1 MEGYSAS
8 HILLFGVIVVIC
20 LLIDLMAH
28 RQDRPISIKSAILWT
43 IFWIVVSLAFAVY
56 IYVSHGVSDANAF
69 LSGYVLEK
77 TLSVDNLFVL
87 MAIFASFGIPNKY
100 QHRVLYYG
108 ILGAL
113 LLRLLF
119 VGLGTSFIS
128 LFGDTALA
136 IFGVFIIWSAIKMMQ
151 AAGLGALVYSWIK
164 KQSVP
169 VKKKQ
174 ETDFTKH
181 WSIRFFKHF
190 FPVTPKMQ
198 GHDFFIHRA
207 ATPLFLCLITIE
219 FADIMFAFDSVPAV
233 IAITQ
238 KPFLVYTSNI
248 FAILGMRSMYF
259 CLAAAKESLVH
270 LEKAVIAILIYIGA
284 KMLVEVFFDTH
295 ISSTTSLYVV
305 LSFMMIGVVASLIF
319 PEKGQKTGKVTK

>member
-1 MEGYSAS
+1 MAGYSLS
-8 HILLFGVIVVIC
+8 NVILFCIVVFLC

-28 RQDRPISIKSAILWT
+28 KKDRPVAIKSAVLWT
-43 IFWIVVSLAFAVY
+43 IFWVLISLAFALY
-56 IYVSHGVSDANAF
+56 IYVTHGVEDAHAF

-77 TLSVDNLFVL
+77 TLSIDNLFVL
-87 MAIFASFGIPNKY
+87 MAIFSSFGIPNKY

-113 LLRLLF
+113 VLRLIF

-136 IFGVFIIWSAIKMMQ
+136 IFGVFIIWSAFKMMQ
-151 AAGLGALVYSWIK
+151 AAGLGALVYAWIK
-164 KQSVP
+164 KQALP
-169 VKKKQ
+169 PRKQ
-174 ETDFTKH
+174 EETDFTKH

-190 FPVTPKMQ
+190 FPVTPQMH

-270 LEKAVIAILIYIGA
+270 LEKAVIAILIYIGV
-284 KMLVEVFFDTH
+284 KMLVEVFTDIH

-305 LSFMMIGVVASLIF
+305 LVFMSIGVLASLLF
-319 PEKGQKTGKVTK
+319 PNKQKQQA

>member
-1 MEGYSAS
+1 MTGYSVGS
-8 HILLFGVIVVIC
+8 IIIFSLIVLLC
-20 LLIDLMAH
+20 LVIDLMAH
-28 RQDRPISIKSAILWT
+28 KQDKDVSIKSAVAWT
-43 IFWIVVSLAFAVY
+43 IFWVFVSLLFAVY
-56 IYVSHGVSDANAF
+56 IYYTHGIEDANAY

-113 LLRLLF
+113 VLRLVF
-119 VGLGTSFIS
+119 VGLGSAFLS
-128 LFGDTALA
+128 YFGDTALT
-136 IFGVFIIWSAIKMMQ
+136 IFGIFIIWTAIKMMQ
-151 AAGLGALVYSWIK
+151 AAGLGALIYSWFK
-164 KQSVP
+164 RQSLP
-169 VKKKQ
+169 EKRREE

-181 WSIRFFKHF
+181 WSIRFFKHL
-190 FPVTPKMQ
+190 FPVTSQ
-198 GHDFFIHRA
+198 LNGHDFFIGRA
-207 ATPLFLCLITIE
+207 ATPLFLCLLTVE

-233 IAITQ
+233 LAITE

-259 CLAAAKESLVH
+259 CLAAAKQSLVH
-270 LEKAVIAILIYIGA
+270 LEKAVIGILVYIGV
-284 KMLVEVFFDTH
+284 KMLIDVLFDMH

-305 LSFMMIGVVASLIF
+305 LGFLSVGIIASLIF
-319 PEKGQKTGKVTK
+319 PGKKK

>member
-8 HILLFGVIVVIC
+8 SILIFSIVVILC
-20 LLIDLMAH
+20 LLIDLFAH
-28 RQDRPISIKSAILWT
+28 KQDKAISVKSAILWT
-43 IFWIVVSLAFAVY
+43 IFWVVVSLAFAVY
-56 IYVSHGVSDANAF
+56 VYVTHGAEDANAY

-87 MAIFASFGIPNKY
+87 MAIFASFGIPNKF

-113 LLRLLF
+113 VLRLIF
-119 VGLGTSFIS
+119 VGLGTAFIS

-136 IFGVFIIWSAIKMMQ
+136 IFGIFIIWSAFKMMQ
-151 AAGLGALVYSWIK
+151 AAGLGALIYSWIK
-164 KQSVP
+164 RQSLP
-169 VKKKQ
+169 EKKKTE

-181 WSIRFFKHF
+181 WSIRFFKHL
-190 FPVTPKMQ
+190 FPVTPHLD
-198 GHDFFIHRA
+198 GHNFFVGRA
-207 ATPLFLCLITIE
+207 ATPLFLCLITVE

-233 IAITQ
+233 IAITE

-259 CLAAAKESLVH
+259 CLAAAKEALVH
-270 LEKAVIAILIYIGA
+270 LEKAVIAILVYIGV
-284 KMLVEVFFDTH
+284 KMLVDVFFNIH

-305 LSFMMIGVVASLIF
+305 LSFMAVGVIASLIF
-319 PEKGQKTGKVTK
+319 PEKKTAIEK